1 MGGVQSGTNSLGDGL
16 WTHERQRQQSQRRS
30 ARYDTS
36 QNGQNTQDRR
46 KLLKRTRSLAV
57 ISEDVAKSDRAS
69 QNYHIGDP
77 NLLIPRRP
85 QLIPRA
91 KLIDRNS
98 LKDRLSKSQQHLSD
112 GSERYQETRPYH
124 SQSTCDLYTTQAQS
138 YYHLET
144 HRNRSESRQDPDRL
158 NILNWPRTPRRY
170 KSHQDLDTVSGLV
183 DIVEDNWPLEEIHRQ
198 CDVYSQVKRK
208 RKEHRSLDSILFEDE
223 GELEYFDVL
232 NLLPLSK
239 VRLELDDSDN
249 RNSNSSISVRTNQ
262 LSRIT
267 NFEEVQAFSE
277 TDEVSEDSELRHTP
291 KILQVSEFS
300 DDNQD
305 NSGLHGSNV
314 TDEEKFKSHTISGNE
329 DDADKENDNQTDNDS
344 QPPKV
349 INKTRKTN
357 TDEESWRSLISLSS
371 RGAWETDSHQ
381 HQHHYHHHHH
391 HREPL
396 RITEEENQQGQ
407 PVEVEVE
414 VAEEVEAREALPEI
428 DNGDK
433 ANNSVEETS
442 SRSIDVVDSPQSAAD
457 DSIILLAESN
467 ASTVDNK
474 TIPADEKEIV
484 TEIKRTVEIK
494 STQIP
499 GITDKL
505 DDKEK
510 MSRRPQ
516 VLKIVDNEVTRRLS
530 HGTNNIDNDIEDK
543 SCVKKHLEVAKK
555 EEKTSDNNNLSSES
569 GVTIPVNPAAG
580 IKADEP
586 NQECEKRLSIERTRN
601 FFEAKS
607 LGMEGIKNECNQGRF
622 QRIVKETSN
631 IIGKAC
637 NAVKGSLG
645 FEARS
650 ESSDL
655 GLGSDCGSDTRRRS
669 IDDGDDCVDDTGNRG
684 LRNKSLQSD
693 NVDKYLKPKTNLTRS
708 HSCVDSIESQGT
720 DGPEFDHI
728 RYKIVKSRLFGK
740 NIFSNVQNKS
750 EGYDGLMDYLREYSF
765 QELLL
770 DNNVV
775 IIEPVRAEPVE
786 IKAPSMQ
793 NKSKSISAPC
803 SRVTVANT
811 NGTTTIS
818 NTQKKGEN
826 QQCDGKIENDVTK
839 SPKQSNLRKHF
850 FYHPISSVNRVN
862 RELIDEEL
870 PDPDTVKNVREMF
883 EATLRSKTLSRA
895 EDTSRDR
902 SHGKPRKSVSM
913 KDLSSIDGRSD
924 ENSERNSETSRSRC
938 SSRAKDLTRLFEK
951 LDKNSSR
958 SAHNVKGEIGTTKSD
973 SKTKIIAQSFEARS
987 GNTSPS
993 DSGCVRNKIISA
1005 TRYRQQ
1011 THHRR
1016 QRQNQNSWDAGSVSS
1031 GVSSDYPDTDPGS
1044 GVQCTSSED
1053 EEIYCRD
1060 EDSSMRDH
1068 DNGQV
1073 HGHFV
1078 SQDVLRKI
1086 RECGTSVT
1094 YYGGKVV
1101 QTCNGPLIS
1110 PMSNKM
1116 HKRHERLLG
1125 LDDCVKF
1132 RLVKSNSCD
1141 SRLELAGRVIERRS
1155 KLEAREN
1162 FAKSNNSSYHNNN
1175 NNHYDDCK
1183 KKLDLRTCT
1192 IAETPSIEITALDS
1206 NTKFDEE
1213 SSQTE
1218 VSITKREPPVVIGL
1232 EPKKDDNRNC
1242 SDLSGF
1248 KANFKLGK
1256 MDDSKLPVL
1265 ATNNGFGSALTRWQ
1279 INENHWN
1286 KKQEFGKMEFE
1297 EFEVLE
1303 DSLNGD

>member
-1 MGGVQSGTNSLGDGL
+1 MFSVKIVYCQVTMEFVDPGEPEN
-16 WTHERQRQQSQRRS
+16 ENRRS
-30 ARYDTS
+30 TRYDST

-57 ISEDVAKSDRAS
+57 ISEDVTKSDRGS
-69 QNYHIGDP
+69 QNYHLGDP

-112 GSERYQETRPYH
+112 VNDRYHEARPYH
-124 SQSTCDLYTTQAQS
+124 SHSTCDLHTTQPQS
-138 YYHLET
+138 YYHPEI
-144 HRNRSESRQDPDRL
+144 HCNRSESRQDPDRL

-198 CDVYSQVKRK
+198 CDIYTQVKRK

-249 RNSNSSISVRTNQ
+249 RHSNSSVSVRTNQ

-267 NFEEVQAFSE
+267 NFEEVQASSE
-277 TDEVSEDSELRHTP
+277 TDEVSEDSEPRHTP

-300 DDNQD
+300 DDYQD
-305 NSGLHGSNV
+305 NSIHHGSNV
-314 TDEEKFKSHTISGNE
+314 TDEEKCKNHSINGNDNDNDNE
-329 DDADKENDNQTDNDS
+329 EESDNQTV
-344 QPPKV
+344 KV
-349 INKTRKTN
+349 IDKTRKTN

-371 RGAWETDSHQ
+371 RGAWETDSHR
-381 HQHHYHHHHH
+381 HHHHHHHH

-396 RITEEENQQGQ
+396 RITEEENQQG
-407 PVEVEVE
+407 EEVE
-414 VAEEVEAREALPEI
+414 VAEEVKEVPREI
-428 DNGDK
+428 DIRDK
-433 ANNSVEETS
+433 ANNSVEEILPS
-442 SRSIDVVDSPQSAAD
+442 SLDVVVDSPQVAIDVGSN
-457 DSIILLAESN
+457 SPVESN
-467 ASTVDNK
+467 ASNVTDIIN
-474 TIPADEKEIV
+474 ASDEKEID
-484 TEIKRTVEIK
+484 TEIEEIVDLK
-494 STQIP
+494 TTWVSDN
-499 GITDKL
+499 TDELK
-505 DDKEK
+505 DTDK

-516 VLKIVDNEVTRRLS
+516 VLKIVDNEVTRRRS
-530 HGTNNIDNDIEDK
+530 RGTNIVEIDVGANDSLEK
-543 SCVKKHLEVAKK
+543 NLEVN
-555 EEKTSDNNNLSSES
+555 KTEANDHNHCPES
-569 GVTIPVNPAAG
+569 VAQKPVDSTAV
-580 IKADEP
+580 IKIDEP
-586 NQECEKRLSIERTRN
+586 SQECEERLNIERTRN

-622 QRIVKETSN
+622 ERIVKETSN

-669 IDDGDDCVDDTGNRG
+669 IDEGDDSVDDTGNRR
-684 LRNKSLQSD
+684 LKNKSEHSD
-693 NVDKYLKPKTNLTRS
+693 SDKYLKPKSNLTRS

-740 NIFSNVQNKS
+740 NIFSNVQNKGES
-750 EGYDGLMDYLREYSF
+750 YDGLMDYLREYSF

-775 IIEPVRAEPVE
+775 IIEPVRAEPME
-786 IKAPSMQ
+786 IKTSSMQ
-793 NKSKSISAPC
+793 SKSKSTSAQC
-803 SRVTVANT
+803 SRVTVGSGSSS
-811 NGTTTIS
+811 GTTTVS
-818 NTQKKGEN
+818 TTQKKEEN
-826 QQCDGKIENDVTK
+826 GQGDGKIENDITK
-839 SPKQSNLRKHF
+839 SPKQSTLRKHF

-883 EATLRSKTLSRA
+883 EATLRSKNFSRGQ
-895 EDTSRDR
+895 ETNPNS
-902 SHGKPRKSVSM
+902 SSNGMKPRKSVSM
-913 KDLSSIDGRSD
+913 KDLTSIDGRSD
-924 ENSERNSETSRSRC
+924 ENSERNSEISRSRC

-958 SAHNVKGEIGTTKSD
+958 SAQNVKGEVGSTKSD
-973 SKTKIIAQSFEARS
+973 SKTKILAQSFEARS

-993 DSGCVRNKIISA
+993 DSGCARNKISP

-1011 THHRR
+1011 SRHQR
-1016 QRQNQNSWDAGSVSS
+1016 QRQQQRSWDAGSVSS

-1053 EEIYCRD
+1053 EEIDYRD
-1060 EDSSMRDH
+1060 EESSMRDQ
-1068 DNGQV
+1068 DNQRV
-1073 HGHFV
+1073 QAHFV

-1101 QTCNGPLIS
+1101 NTCNGPLIS
-1110 PMSNKM
+1110 PMSSKM
-1116 HKRHERLLG
+1116 KKRQERLLG

-1162 FAKSNNSSYHNNN
+1162 FANNNSYNNN
-1175 NNHYDDCK
+1175 NINDSCAK
-1183 KKLDLRTCT
+1183 KSDLRRCT
-1192 IAETPSIEITALDS
+1192 IIETPSIEITSLDGNS
-1206 NTKFDEE
+1206 RLDEDHIE
-1213 SSQTE
+1213 ME
-1218 VSITKREPPVVIGL
+1218 EKMTKREPPVVIGL

-1242 SDLSGF
+1242 SDSAGF

-1256 MDDSKLPVL
+1256 VDDNKSSAIAL
-1265 ATNNGFGSALTRWQ
+1265 NNGFGSALTRWQ